1 MSVMSESG
9 LLLRAFA
16 VLFAFS
22 VPACVFADYPT
33 KPIRLVVSVPPGGAP
48 DVVARVLGEK
58 LAQAFAQPVV
68 VDNRVGANGN
78 VAVELVAKSA
88 PDGHTL
94 LLGQDSI
101 FVVNPH
107 IYKRMPVDVHRE
119 LAAVAPVAT
128 NIFVLTVNPSLPVRS
143 LPEFIEYARSANPP
157 LRYASGGNGSMHHL
171 TMELLKQ
178 RAAINLVHVPYKGGA
193 PATTA
198 AVSGEVAA
206 MFAGTSNA
214 PQIKAGRLRALAV
227 TGKTRSGAFPDVPAI
242 AELYPGFEMQ
252 IWIGV
257 FAPVAT
263 PQNIVSR
270 LRDEVNK
277 ALRLPDVKEKLNVAG
292 GMQPLQLPP
301 REFTAMIERDSAKF
315 EQLVRQVGIKLD

>member
-1 MSVMSESG
+1 MSIMSETG
-9 LLLRAFA
+9 RLLRALA
-16 VLFAFS
+16 ALFAFA
-22 VPACVFADYPT
+22 VPPYVFADYPT

-48 DVVARVLGEK
+48 DIVARVLGEK
-58 LAQAFAQPVV
+58 LAQALAQPVV
-68 VDNRVGANGN
+68 VDNRVAANGN

-119 LAAVAPVAT
+119 LVAVAPVAT
-128 NIFVLTVNPSLPVRS
+128 NIFVLAVNPSLPVKS
-143 LPEFIEYARSANPP
+143 LPEFIEYARNANPP

-178 RAAINLVHVPYKGGA
+178 RAGVDLVHVPYKGGA

-227 TGKTRSGAFPDVPAI
+227 TGKARSGAFPDVPAI

-252 IWIGV
+252 IWLGV

-263 PQNIVSR
+263 PQSTVGK
-270 LRDEVNK
+270 LREEVNK
-277 ALRLPDVKEKLNVAG
+277 ALALPDVKEKLNAAG
-292 GMQPLQLPP
+292 GMQPLQLSP
-301 REFTAMIERDSAKF
+301 REFNAMIQRDSAKF
-315 EQLVRQVGIKLD
+315 AQLVRQVGVKLD

>member
-1 MSVMSESG
+1 MSESG

-68 VDNRVGANGN
+68 VDNRVAANGN